1 MIFLTFNMVNN
12 IIYKYI
18 TETMHVP
25 QMWMKR
31 ETGVNPVRSRHCKRE
46 LLSYMSLPKWRED
59 DKMR

>member
-1 MIFLTFNMVNN
+1 MYVLVES
-12 IIYKYI
+12 K
-18 TETMHVP
+18 
-25 QMWMKR
+25 MKR